1 MSKKTFF
8 VLILLLQIIILPGI
22 FAADVNID
30 SNTSLNT
37 SIFFYNIYFNNDDNI
52 NSFSFEV
59 PKDAILIS
67 AVSENNSPLFY
78 SKAGDFFI
86 FKPDGDE
93 KTFKI
98 IFSSKSVSENIL
110 KTNSYSVYV
119 NFNIPI
125 NNLKFT
131 LNLLDNISK
140 INDVFPRNYLI
151 DSENKKIE
159 WNLKNFTDYSLFLV
173 KFDEINN
180 LTENNENNKSMFGIL
195 ITILILSLIIIII
208 KLLIKYKKLELNFI
222 KNKNIP
228 KENEKLEENVLN
240 LNLSLKEEDKN
251 NIEDNKIDFEKYLN
265 EYAEKYLTENEKE
278 VLFVIKNNEGILQNE
293 ILNYLPKLN
302 KSTLSKIISKLET
315 KKVLN
320 KIKVGKVNKIFLGE
334 KFKNLK

>member
-1 MSKKTFF
+1 
-8 VLILLLQIIILPGI
+8 
-22 FAADVNID
+22 
-30 SNTSLNT
+30 
-37 SIFFYNIYFNNDDNI
+37 
-52 NSFSFEV
+52 
-59 PKDAILIS
+59 
-67 AVSENNSPLFY
+67 
-78 SKAGDFFI
+78 
-86 FKPDGDE
+86 
-93 KTFKI
+93 
-98 IFSSKSVSENIL
+98 
-110 KTNSYSVYV
+110 V